1 MWKQTFFHL
10 NRLILL
16 SIVGFSTIIP
26 LVHLPQA
33 IQPDISFQ
41 LVPVPNKIEVYNT
54 DLQEDVELT
63 RKDGAGQP
71 MKTTSRYFAIP
82 WPQLLQLIYL
92 SGLIVALLASLTG
105 FLKILILFHKEQVIS
120 KDGFRLLIAKDDIPA
135 FSLGRYMFISRSDFE
150 TSGETILIHEQAH
163 IRNGHF
169 YDLIILEFVKIFY
182 WFNPVIY
189 WLIRDLKAVHEFQ
202 ADDSTLNNGI
212 DATLYQLLII
222 EKCVG
227 HQKFALANSFNH
239 CQIKNRIGMMNR
251 QKSNNAWRWKAA
263 AFLPILALLLMAFG
277 RTEKVPNALDQ
288 DSTIKGIVLN
298 PEFKPLAG
306 AIISINNATTGT
318 ITGKDGKFT
327 LKAVPKD
334 GELMFSSVGY
344 ETAQLVPDFVKP
356 MVIKLNPA
364 KISNEKFVIGHDLR
378 VHPLY
383 VVNDTTVPYS
393 FVVAAVK
400 QQKIE
405 SINVLKDKMVI
416 AKYGKK
422 GKNGVEEVIL
432 KKGISVSDIQN
443 NLDDKINSENQ
454 PIIFIDGVLSETKEA
469 DKIVHDRIESV
480 HVWKGKEA
488 TDKYGERGK
497 NGVVEIKLKKIISGL
512 ESHNSKIKPSEIETS
527 DPISQPF
534 HLKDAEIEEKSKSP
548 ETSDSKLNLPKSEVG
563 DVYGKV
569 LLSDGRPLQKSS
581 VTIKGTNNRV
591 ITNKDGRFNF
601 DNVPKDG
608 ELVFQNLG
616 LITSIVK
623 PDFKNFMIIKMESG
637 SFWIDPVR
645 VIGHVIDK
653 TPPAALPKVSFAS
666 HMTVNPPLF
675 IVDGEPLFIV
685 DGEMADKSKMDQIE
699 PDDVA
704 FVNVLRGKSA
714 TDKYGPLAKNG
725 ALEIKTKKKVIL
737 PAEISKVNV
746 EVNEYSDNQK
756 MDIHSNNVIEEM
768 PEFVG
773 GMKELMKYI
782 ADNIKYP
789 DQALTGKAQGNIEVN
804 FIINQ
809 NGEVEK
815 AKVAKD
821 VHPALDAEAIRVISS
836 MPDWNPGKVGGK
848 SVDVSLTIPIR
859 FSLK

>member
-1 MWKQTFFHL
+1 MSILYLVFRTLMRKQTFFQL
-10 NRLILL
+10 NRVILL
-16 SIVGFSTIIP
+16 SIIVFPTIIP
-26 LVHLPQA
+26 LVHLPQT

-54 DLQEDVELT
+54 DLQEEVDLT

-71 MKTTSRYFAIP
+71 MKTNSPHFAIP

-150 TSGETILIHEQAH
+150 TSGETILTHEQAH

-169 YDLIILEFVKIFY
+169 YDLIVLEFVKIFY
-182 WFNPVIY
+182 WFNPVNY
-189 WLIRDLKAVHEFQ
+189 WLIRDLKAVHEYQ
-202 ADDSTLNNGI
+202 ADESTLNNGI

-227 HQKFALANSFNH
+227 HKKFALANSFNH
-239 CQIKNRIGMMNR
+239 CQIKNRIVMMNK
-251 QKSNNAWRWKAA
+251 QKSNKAWRWKAV

-277 RTEKVPNALDQ
+277 RTQN
-288 DSTIKGIVLN
+288 
-298 PEFKPLAG
+298 
-306 AIISINNATTGT
+306 
-318 ITGKDGKFT
+318 
-327 LKAVPKD
+327 
-334 GELMFSSVGY
+334 
-344 ETAQLVPDFVKP
+344 
-356 MVIKLNPA
+356 
-364 KISNEKFVIGHDLR
+364 ISNTLDNKMTGNMSELI
-378 VHPLY
+378 
-383 VVNDTTVPYS
+383 
-393 FVVAAVK
+393 VK
-400 QQKIE
+400 N
-405 SINVLKDKMVI
+405 S
-416 AKYGKK
+416 
-422 GKNGVEEVIL
+422 
-432 KKGISVSDIQN
+432 
-443 NLDDKINSENQ
+443 DKIK
-454 PIIFIDGVLSETKEA
+454 IDEKKSVLS
-469 DKIVHDRIESV
+469 S
-480 HVWKGKEA
+480 
-488 TDKYGERGK
+488 
-497 NGVVEIKLKKIISGL
+497 N
-512 ESHNSKIKPSEIETS
+512 
-527 DPISQPF
+527 
-534 HLKDAEIEEKSKSP
+534 
-548 ETSDSKLNLPKSEVG
+548 SKLNLQEPKGSIVK
-563 DVYGKV
+563 GKV
-569 LLSDGRPLQKSS
+569 ILSDGRPLQKSS

-591 ITNKDGRFNF
+591 ITDKDGRFKF

-616 LITSIVK
+616 LITSFVK
-623 PDFKNFMIIKMESG
+623 PDFKNFMIIKMEPG
-637 SFWIDPVR
+637 SFWIDPVK
-645 VIGHVIDK
+645 VIGHVIDQ

-666 HMTVNPPLF
+666 HMTINP
-675 IVDGEPLFIV
+675 PLFIV

-699 PDDVA
+699 HDDVA
-704 FVNVLRGKSA
+704 FVNVLKGKSA
-714 TDKYGPLAKNG
+714 TDKYGPMAKNG

-737 PAEISKVNV
+737 PAQISKVNV

-773 GMKELMKYI
+773 GMKELMKFI

-789 DQALTGKAQGNIEVN
+789 DQALTDKAQGNIEVN

-809 NGEVEK
+809 NGVVEK

-836 MPDWNPGKVGGK
+836 MPDWNPGKQGGK